1 MLQDKDMGIQILVVA
16 VGNWLN
22 ELEIRS
28 MASYPAENNVFQVR
42 NFDSIGDIESTL
54 REAICNGIDNR
65 ESHFVITKL
74 QISNEGRQI

>member
-28 MASYPAENNVFQVR
+28 IASYPAENNVFQVR
-42 NFDSIGDIESTL
+42 NFDSIGNIRSTL
-54 REAICNGIDNR
+54 KQAICNGIDSQ
-65 ESHFVITKL
+65 EFQYSFL
-74 QISNEGRQI
+74 

>member
-28 MASYPAENNVFQVR
+28 IASYPAENNVFQVR
-42 NFDSIGDIESTL
+42 NFDSIGNIRSTL
-54 REAICNGIDNR
+54 KDAICNGIDSQ
-65 ESHFVITKL
+65 ELHYSFLISHMYCNFI
-74 QISNEGRQI
+74 